1 MYEYILFDLD
11 GTLTDPK
18 DGIVN
23 SILHSL
29 KYYPHITAPSRDELC
44 DFIGPPL
51 ANSYMRRF
59 GMDAE
64 VAAEAVE
71 HYREYFRDIG
81 IFENELY
88 PGVSELLSELCAN
101 GKKPILATSKPELF
115 AKKILQHF
123 GISEYFTYTCGSM
136 LDGSFVE
143 KKDIIAKIV
152 EELPGIDKSNTV
164 MVGDRSFDV
173 IGAKTNGI
181 RCIGVTYG
189 YGSGKE
195 LLDAGAFAIVKSVD
209 ELHTLLLPDH
219 TK

>member
-18 DGIVN
+18 EGIVN

-29 KYYPHITAPSRDELC
+29 KYYPDIVVPSRDELC
-44 DFIGPPL
+44 EFIGPPL
-51 ANSYMRRF
+51 ANSYMRHF
-59 GMDAE
+59 GMDDHTAS
-64 VAAEAVE
+64 EAVE
-71 HYREYFRDIG
+71 HYREYFRDTG

-88 PGVSELLSELCAN
+88 KGVPELLSELCAK
-101 GKKPILATSKPELF
+101 GKKLILATSKPDIF

-123 GISEYFTYTCGSM
+123 GVSEYFAHVCGST
-136 LDGSFVE
+136 LDGTFVE
-143 KKDIIAKIV
+143 KKDIIAKVIAD
-152 EELPGIDKSNTV
+152 LPPVTKNNTV
-164 MVGDRSFDV
+164 MIGDRSFDV
-173 IGAKTNGI
+173 IGAKSNGI

-209 ELHTLLLPDH
+209 ELGTLLLSEF
-219 TK
+219 K